1 MAKDVVGGEGEP
13 GFRKPSSVSSYDEA
27 MDALSSLITK
37 KNRADKIVVD
47 HRYELMFEYVK
58 ILELE
63 EPISQMKII
72 HVAGTKGKVKMD
84 QHACSLKLSYAIVAF
99 ALDSSHLLTSLM
111 LEKDFNW
118 MGEFSRFITLICS
131 TFNCRRLFNFPNF
144 GLFQ

>member
-1 MAKDVVGGEGEP
+1 MIILSQG
-13 GFRKPSSVSSYDEA
+13 VSDNKIYD
-27 MDALSSLITK
+27 DLWFPHSLF
-37 KNRADKIVVD
+37 
-47 HRYELMFEYVK
+47 LQ

-72 HVAGTKGKVKMD
+72 HVAGTKGKVKMLVISLDQHHLMQEFCIYIQIWIVYRD